1 MICNCSNRKMKWEEL
16 KKLVISE
23 YDKRNLA
30 SDVRY
35 RSLDRIEAFIKTSP
49 KAMNSI
55 ELLLQVDKKVIKESY
70 RDFRGVERLSG
81 ADNSCINEIYNQLG
95 SKYGK

>member
-1 MICNCSNRKMKWEEL
+1 MKWEEL

-55 ELLLQVDKKVIKESY
+55 ELLLQVDKKIIKDSY
-70 RDFRGVERLSG
+70 RDFRGVETLLSTKNG
-81 ADNSCINEIYNQLG
+81 QG
-95 SKYGK
+95 

>member
-1 MICNCSNRKMKWEEL
+1 MKWEEL

-55 ELLLQVDKKVIKESY
+55 ELLLQVDKKIIKDSY

-81 ADNSCINEIYNQLG
+81 AESSCINEIYNHLNNL
-95 SKYGK
+95 KLRNE

>member
-1 MICNCSNRKMKWEEL
+1 MKWEEL

-55 ELLLQVDKKVIKESY
+55 ELLLQVDKKIIKDSY
-70 RDFRGVERLSG
+70 RDFRGVERLSS
-81 ADNSCINEIYNQLG
+81 AESSCINEIYNHLNNL
-95 SKYGK
+95 KLRNE

>member
-1 MICNCSNRKMKWEEL
+1 MKWEEL

-35 RSLDRIEAFIKTSP
+35 RSLDRIEAFIKISP

-55 ELLLQVDKKVIKESY
+55 ELLLQVDKKIIKDSY

-81 ADNSCINEIYNQLG
+81 AESSCINEIYNHLNNL
-95 SKYGK
+95 KLRNE

>member
-1 MICNCSNRKMKWEEL
+1 MKWEEL
-16 KKLVISE
+16 KKLVILE
-23 YDKRNLA
+23 YNKRNLA
-30 SDVRY
+30 SNVRY

-49 KAMNSI
+49 RTMGST

-81 ADNSCINEIYNQLG
+81 ADSSCINEIYNQLNNL
-95 SKYGK
+95 KLRNE